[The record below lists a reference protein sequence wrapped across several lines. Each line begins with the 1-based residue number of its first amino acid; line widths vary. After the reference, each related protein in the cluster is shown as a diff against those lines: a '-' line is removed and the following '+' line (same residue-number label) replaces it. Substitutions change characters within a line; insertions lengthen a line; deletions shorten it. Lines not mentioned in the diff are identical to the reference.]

1 MSTRLVCLA
10 ALVLALAGC
19 APRPGPE
26 LLAPVAPAAEPTRRV
41 SMLVATN
48 REPDAASPGNFNN
61 ARAPRL
67 RYARYVISVP
77 PDHKAMA
84 IEWSTARPV
93 DPARSFATLQYEPLP
108 GDALAAPPLPDGDA
122 APPVEAGD
130 AGRVFVF
137 VHGYNTNYA
146 ESVLRMAQLLADNPA
161 QGRAILFAW
170 PSDGSLPGYVADKDA
185 VTFSRDHLAGL
196 LALLAEDP
204 RNREITLTAHS
215 MGCWL
220 AMESLRQLRLSGRGA
235 VLDRLD
241 TVLLAAPDIDLDVF
255 RAQAE
260 AVGRLDPPITVLASP
275 DDRALRFSNR
285 LGGDRERVGGL
296 DVHDPRIQALAE
308 DYGIRLIDISNMAA
322 TDSLNH
328 DRFIG
333 AAATLR
339 TVLTPRKSDNPFRR
353 AGAYVM
359 DAVATV
365 LETPGRI
372 GRAAAEGVR

>member
-1 MSTRLVCLA
+1 MPKLMSCLI
-10 ALVLALAGC
+10 LALALAAC
-19 APRPGPE
+19 AARPGPE
-26 LLAPVAPAAEPTRRV
+26 ALEVLAPPPADAERQIT
-41 SMLVATN
+41 LWAATA
-48 REPDAASPGNFNN
+48 REPEPGRPGVFGSG
-61 ARAPRL
+61 RSERLSFL
-67 RYARYVISVP
+67 RYVVSVP
-77 PDHKAMA
+77 PGHKAAAM
-84 IEWSTARPV
+84 ECPEQGPP
-93 DPARSFATLQYEPLP
+93 DPARHFA
-108 GDALAAPPLPDGDA
+108 ALERQELD
-122 APPVEAGD
+122 EAGLLAQLGAPD
-130 AGRVFVF
+130 VGAGQGSRGRVGVF
-137 VHGYNTNYA
+137 VHGYNTNFQ
-146 ESVLRMAQLLADNPA
+146 EGVLRLAQLVADNPA
-161 QGRAILFAW
+161 PNRPLLFSW
-170 PSDGSLPGYVADKDA
+170 PSDGRMAGYVADKDA
-185 VTFSRDHLAGL
+185 AAFSRDHLARLLIL
-196 LALLAEDP
+196 LAADP
-204 RNREITLTAHS
+204 RVEGVDLAAHS